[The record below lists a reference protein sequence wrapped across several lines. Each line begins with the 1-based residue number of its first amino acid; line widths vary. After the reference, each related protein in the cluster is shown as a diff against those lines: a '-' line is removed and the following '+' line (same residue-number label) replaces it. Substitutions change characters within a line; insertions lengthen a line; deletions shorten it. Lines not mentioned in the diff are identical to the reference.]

1 MSPPEAN
8 WGWSCSGLCFNLN
21 QLKNFHLNYS
31 AFSSTAHIVSEL
43 KVISDMKIRQEM
55 MKKVPKDLYSI
66 TCIGCGLDLAVQV
79 RASIQIKSY

>member
-1 MSPPEAN
+1 MVMFRFVFHHSE
-8 WGWSCSGLCFNLN
+8 SIEI
-21 QLKNFHLNYS
+21 FHLNYS

-43 KVISDMKIRQEM
+43 KVISDMKIRQEL

-79 RASIQIKSY
+79 RVSIQIKSY